1 MKKRGVRYVPVGKYK
16 KASVLQCTRISFLYT
31 MNQHIQLLG
40 VKLDTLYDFLFQKK
54 HIAYLERITVLLAAF
69 GFIAHIIMVFL
80 VRNVGSFSV
89 YQQVIGAHY
98 LSAIYTP
105 FTVILFFEV
114 LLMVLALQNSI
125 TKAIGRQFEIIS
137 LIVIREAFRDLGA
150 LETVTVSSESFEPFY
165 PVLFDML
172 GAVSMFFLVAVFY
185 HIKRSRARQE
195 DFHNARAKKKFI
207 ALKKTMALFL
217 SVILFALALYSFGE
231 TIQQVIS
238 HGVFYAAQDIEIGHA
253 FYSKLFMIM
262 VFVNVF
268 ILVLSYVFTSDYE
281 LVFRNSGFV
290 ITTILI
296 LFSLTLPKPYNIG
309 LGIIAM
315 IFAICVRL
323 IYNFFRK
330 IDIDSF

>member
-1 MKKRGVRYVPVGKYK
+1 
-16 KASVLQCTRISFLYT
+16 
-31 MNQHIQLLG
+31 MNQHITLLG
-40 VKLDTLYDFLFQKK
+40 VKLDSLYDYLFQKK
-54 HIAYLERITVLLAAF
+54 HIIALEKITVLLAAI
-69 GFIAHIIMVFL
+69 GFVGHLLMVFL
-80 VRNVGSFSV
+80 ARNFESFFHYQQIVGS
-89 YQQVIGAHY
+89 HY
-98 LSAIYTP
+98 LAAIYTP

-137 LIVIREAFRDLGA
+137 LIVIREAFRDLGFWEGA
-150 LETVTVSSESFEPFY
+150 NFDMSSFEPFY

-172 GAVSMFFLVAVFY
+172 GALCMFFLVAVFY

-195 DFHNARAKKKFI
+195 DFHDSNAKKKFI

-217 SVILFALALYSFGE
+217 SGILFALAIYSFGE
-231 TIQQVIS
+231 TVYQIINY
-238 HGVFYAAQDIEIGHA
+238 GVLYASQDIQVGHF
-253 FYSKLFMIM
+253 FYSKLFMVM

-268 ILVLSYVFTSDYE
+268 ILVLSYIFTTDYE

-296 LFSLTLPKPYNIG
+296 LFSLTLPKPYNIV
-309 LGIIAM
+309 LAIAAM
-315 IFAICVRL
+315 VFAICIRL

-330 IDIDSF
+330 IDIDKF